1 MNPGR
6 REAASTPAQID
17 PHHLDR
23 TWAERVRGGDTLAY
37 ETVFRALFQ
46 PLVGYV
52 VRIVDSKALAEEL
65 VQELFL
71 TLWLR
76 RATLEVANG
85 SLTAY
90 LFAAARN
97 RALAHLRRERV
108 RARWRE
114 REEVAARIDETERSR
129 EVHDDAEEVEI
140 ALAVKDAVDSLPAR
154 CRQVFRMS
162 RDRGLTYG
170 EIAREMGIAVKTVEN
185 HMALALRTLRVR
197 LERFMPQR

>member
-1 MNPGR
+1 M
-6 REAASTPAQID
+6 
-17 PHHLDR
+17 
-23 TWAERVRGGDTLAY
+23 RGGDTLAY